1 MTRYKGRA
9 SAKSIARDFPFT
21 VEITVPEFGLGKRI
35 DPMYAFHAQRGI
47 QVQRGPGR
55 REGERDIIR
64 WCFLDPAIAQAF
76 ALEFDGTLILPP
88 TIL

>member
-1 MTRYKGRA
+1 
-9 SAKSIARDFPFT
+9 
-21 VEITVPEFGLGKRI
+21 
-35 DPMYAFHAQRGI
+35 MYAFHAQRGI